1 MGPGFGVAG
10 LVSRSHKSLLYL
22 LTMEDSGF
30 GAGPGRRGKLYKEI
44 AARIRELISSGKLEA
59 GQALP
64 SERKLAAE
72 FEVGRAVIR
81 EAVRQLEAAGLV
93 ESRHGGG
100 NYVREVTSEH
110 LVAPI
115 ASVLNSKAQLRGEL
129 MDARGLFEPQVA
141 REAAVRATP
150 EDLLLLE
157 AAVLRQAERVSRGQP
172 TAEEDAEFHALLAR
186 ATRNSVVERVM
197 GVIDDLL
204 EDVYERL
211 SQHGER
217 SQRSLE
223 GNRRILE
230 AVQSRDPDAAQR
242 AMAEHIE
249 DIAAH
254 FRPGGEIH
262 DLEQA
267 DAAKGA

>member
-1 MGPGFGVAG
+1 MGNTGIG
-10 LVSRSHKSLLYL
+10 SESK
-22 LTMEDSGF
+22 
-30 GAGPGRRGKLYKEI
+30 RRGTLYKEV
-44 AARIRELISSGKLEA
+44 AASIRAMISSGELQA

-64 SERKLAAE
+64 SERKLAVQ
-72 FEVGRAVIR
+72 FGVGRAVIR

-100 NYVREVTSEH
+100 NYVREVTTEH

-115 ASVLNSKAQLRGEL
+115 ASVLNSKAQLREEL
-129 MDARGLFEPQVA
+129 MDARTLFEPQVA
-141 REAAVRATP
+141 REAALRATP
-150 EDLLLLE
+150 EDLSRLE
-157 AAVLRQAERVSRGQP
+157 DVVYRQAERVSGGQP
-172 TAEEDAEFHALLAR
+172 TAEEDAEFHGLLAR
-186 ATRNSVVERVM
+186 ATQNSVVERVM

-262 DLEQA
+262 ELDHPG
-267 DAAKGA
+267 AAKGA

>member
-1 MGPGFGVAG
+1 MGNTG
-10 LVSRSHKSLLYL
+10 
-22 LTMEDSGF
+22 T
-30 GAGPGRRGKLYKEI
+30 GAGSERRGTLYKEV
-44 AARIRELISSGKLEA
+44 AARIRELISSGELQA

-64 SERKLAAE
+64 SERKLAAQ

-100 NYVREVTSEH
+100 NYVREVTTEH

-115 ASVLNSKAQLRGEL
+115 ASVLNSKAQLREEL
-129 MDARGLFEPQVA
+129 MDARALFEPQVA
-141 REAAVRATP
+141 REAALRATP
-150 EDLLLLE
+150 EDLSFLE
-157 AAVLRQAERVSRGQP
+157 AAVYRQAERVANGQS
-172 TAEEDAEFHALLAR
+172 TAEEDAEFHGRLAR
-186 ATRNSVVERVM
+186 ATQNSVVERVM
-197 GVIDDLL
+197 GIIDDLL

-223 GNRRILE
+223 GNRRILK
-230 AVQSRDPDAAQR
+230 AVQSRDPDAAQS

-249 DIAAH
+249 DIASH

-262 DLEQA
+262 DLEQT

>member
-1 MGPGFGVAG
+1 MRKTGDGTRVE
-10 LVSRSHKSLLYL
+10 K
-22 LTMEDSGF
+22 
-30 GAGPGRRGKLYKEI
+30 RGTLYKEV
-44 AARIRELISSGKLEA
+44 AARIRALISSGELEA

-64 SERKLAAE
+64 SERKLAVQ

-81 EAVRQLEAAGLV
+81 EAVRQLEAAGMV

-115 ASVLNSKAQLRGEL
+115 ASVLNSKAQLREEL
-129 MDARGLFEPQVA
+129 MDARALFEPQVA
-141 REAAVRATP
+141 REAALRATQ
-150 EDLLLLE
+150 EDLELLE
-157 AAVLRQAERVSRGQP
+157 AAVYRQAERVSDGLP
-172 TAEEDAEFHALLAR
+172 TAEEDAEFHGLLAR
-186 ATRNSVVERVM
+186 ATQNSVVGRVM

-223 GNRRILE
+223 GNRRILK

-249 DIAAH
+249 DIASH

-262 DLEQA
+262 DLERT